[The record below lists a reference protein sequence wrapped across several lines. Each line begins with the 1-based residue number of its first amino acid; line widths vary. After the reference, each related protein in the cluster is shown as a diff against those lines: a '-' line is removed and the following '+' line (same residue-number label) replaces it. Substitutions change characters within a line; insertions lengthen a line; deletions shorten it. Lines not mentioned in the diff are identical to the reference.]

1 MVILEI
7 IGRPQGFTRKEV
19 ISHMKNK
26 KKTLYLYEA
35 LELRS
40 EFDARIKT
48 LKDCLPESKQNRDRF
63 SFTRDDGIR
72 RPSPDFDVASAR
84 KDLRKIEIKRRK
96 LNSSIQRANFNH
108 FINFNG
114 DSISLSEALEMR
126 KALNEQIGEFHNQ
139 VVTSSYQKVIYKEG
153 RDIVEDNEISY
164 KDAVKELEEARLA
177 FRELNRKLRLAS
189 FETVVDF
196 QDE

>member
-1 MVILEI
+1 L
-7 IGRPQGFTRKEV
+7 
-19 ISHMKNK
+19 
-26 KKTLYLYEA
+26 
-35 LELRS
+35 
-40 EFDARIKT
+40 
-48 LKDCLPESKQNRDRF
+48 
-63 SFTRDDGIR
+63 SFTRDDEIR
-72 RPSPDFDVASAR
+72 RPSPDFDAASTR
-84 KDLRKIEIKRRK
+84 KELRKIEIKRRK